1 LEDIRYTNALAVSNL
16 SVHEV
21 SLYGHLVE
29 ILCYFVRTHHHKSK
43 LFILDNRLAARVAQ
57 LFAVPQKH
65 LQLAAVKY
73 FRAIIAIA
81 DDFHYRHLIGE
92 NLFEPMLNILIETSS
107 RDNLL
112 NSAILELFAH
122 IRKENI
128 KPFIMHLVELYR
140 ERLEAINIRGID
152 IFTGIVLRY
161 DQYLHPELMPS
172 LPPGVEDSSFMTSD
186 ADTPNTR
193 HVTINGGGTRWQG
206 LKEIDP
212 GEEAYFNASD
222 DDDEDELSKDSF
234 SSSAMFNAS
243 PLSKPLVDYADDED
257 EDDLPVLRTEV
268 TKTPTKA
275 STLDTVSSS
284 PLIPTEGSP
293 SPATATTPGTP
304 RPVLL
309 SSTPPQPT
317 QSLAE
322 KKRRAEEFEDELSKL
337 DYRSGFAPNKR
348 RSSSGGKIDVK
359 PVIAYLPEPTESVI
373 SDSGRGTSRTRAREK
388 EKEKERE
395 KLIEKEKQ
403 KEKEKDRPKEKEKA
417 ESKEKNTS
425 SVTASPTIRRA
436 PSLKRKAGHA
446 QLGRHR
452 ANSRGS
458 TATAAL
464 KVVDQLI
471 FPVGGGDG
479 GGLGDRAGFVGGDA
493 VAKMQAADVSHGA
506 KATTVAVTDAAA
518 GVADDGVTGR
528 EGAMEQEVKMEDS
541 IVAEETK

>member
-1 LEDIRYTNALAVSNL
+1 
-16 SVHEV
+16 
-21 SLYGHLVE
+21 
-29 ILCYFVRTHHHKSK
+29 
-43 LFILDNRLAARVAQ
+43 
-57 LFAVPQKH
+57 
-65 LQLAAVKY
+65 
-73 FRAIIAIA
+73 
-81 DDFHYRHLIGE
+81 
-92 NLFEPMLNILIETSS
+92 MLNILIETSS

-152 IFTGIVLRY
+152 IFAGIVLRY
-161 DQYLHPELMPS
+161 DQYLHPELMLQLPS
-172 LPPGVEDSSFMTSD
+172 GVEDSSFMTSD

-193 HVTINGGGTRWQG
+193 HVTVNGGGTRWQG

-222 DDDEDELSKDSF
+222 DDDDEDELGRDGF
-234 SSSAMFNAS
+234 NSSAMFNAS

-257 EDDLPVLRTEV
+257 EDDLPVLRTED

-275 STLDTVSSS
+275 STLDTVTSS
-284 PLIPTEGSP
+284 PLIPTDGSP

-309 SSTPPQPT
+309 SSTPPQPL

-337 DYRSGFAPNKR
+337 DSRSGFPNKR
-348 RSSSGGKIDVK
+348 RSSSGSKIDVK
-359 PVIAYLPEPTESVI
+359 PVAYYVSESTESVI
-373 SDSGRGTSRTRAREK
+373 SDSGRGGTSRTRAKEK
-388 EKEKERE
+388 EKEKQE
-395 KLIEKEKQ
+395 EKEKPKAKEKGKQ
-403 KEKEKDRPKEKEKA
+403 KDKEKDAPP
-417 ESKEKNTS
+417 
-425 SVTASPTIRRA
+425 VTASPTIRRA

-458 TATAAL
+458 TAAAVL
-464 KVVDQLI
+464 KVADEDLVQQLLLAA
-471 FPVGGGDG
+471 GGGDG
-479 GGLGDRAGFVGGDA
+479 NGLGDQAGKVDGDA
-493 VAKMQAADVSHGA
+493 
-506 KATTVAVTDAAA
+506 
-518 GVADDGVTGR
+518 
-528 EGAMEQEVKMEDS
+528 EVKMEEAGVSDDAEATAVADPAGGVADEGVAGIKAEEGQDMKKEDS
-541 IVAEETK
+541 IVSGEVKKE

>member
-1 LEDIRYTNALAVSNL
+1 
-16 SVHEV
+16 
-21 SLYGHLVE
+21 
-29 ILCYFVRTHHHKSK
+29 
-43 LFILDNRLAARVAQ
+43 
-57 LFAVPQKH
+57 
-65 LQLAAVKY
+65 
-73 FRAIIAIA
+73 
-81 DDFHYRHLIGE
+81 
-92 NLFEPMLNILIETSS
+92 MLNILIETSS

-152 IFTGIVLRY
+152 IFAGIVLRY
-161 DQYLHPELMPS
+161 DQYLHPELVLQLPS
-172 LPPGVEDSSFMTSD
+172 GVEDSSFMTSD

-222 DDDEDELSKDSF
+222 DDDDEDELGRDGF
-234 SSSAMFNAS
+234 NSSAMFNAS

-257 EDDLPVLRTEV
+257 EDELPVLRADD

-275 STLDTVSSS
+275 STLDPVTSS
-284 PLIPTEGSP
+284 PLIPTDGSP

-309 SSTPPQPT
+309 SSTPPQPL

-337 DYRSGFAPNKR
+337 DSRSGFPNKR
-348 RSSSGGKIDVK
+348 RSSAGSKIDVK
-359 PVIAYLPEPTESVI
+359 PVAYYVSESPESVI
-373 SDSGRGTSRTRAREK
+373 SDSGRGGTSRTRAKEK
-388 EKEKERE
+388 EKEK
-395 KLIEKEKQ
+395 LMEKEKQ
-403 KEKEKDRPKEKEKA
+403 KEKEKEKERPKEKEKA
-417 ESKEKNTS
+417 KQKDKEKDAG

-458 TATAAL
+458 TAAAVL
-464 KVVDQLI
+464 KVADEDLVQQLM
-471 FPVGGGDG
+471 FAAGSGGDG
-479 GGLGDRAGFVGGDA
+479 KGLGDAAVKVDDDA
-493 VAKMQAADVSHGA
+493 
-506 KATTVAVTDAAA
+506 
-518 GVADDGVTGR
+518 
-528 EGAMEQEVKMEDS
+528 EVKMQGVDVDDGTKAIAVADPALGLADEGVAGIKEEKKQDGETEDS
-541 IVAEETK
+541 IASGEVKKE